1 MQTIYVDLLFMIN
14 FSMDFLTL
22 FIVSRIMC
30 RKVRI
35 IRLCS
40 ASAMGGVYSVM
51 SIGFSFKPTLFLV
64 FDIFICFVMC
74 MTAFLE
80 KSTHSG
86 KSYHRFRKMP
96 LYTGM
101 YFLISALLGGMMTA
115 IFNLFNKSVTIDA
128 EEGTV
133 SVWILGLAA
142 VISGIATLSGSK
154 LLLFAGKQ
162 KKGDLT
168 IRLGARRIKLGG
180 ISDSGNM
187 LKEPITG
194 KSVIIIDKRA
204 AKMLS
209 PEISD
214 NPCDMASNEE
224 KNALLGKILL
234 IPTKTV
240 SGEGLLVGISADEIT
255 LDFNGETK
263 SIDAYLAI
271 SKKEFSGFEALIP
284 SEFFT

>member
-1 MQTIYVDLLFMIN
+1 
-14 FSMDFLTL
+14 
-22 FIVSRIMC
+22 
-30 RKVRI
+30 
-35 IRLCS
+35 
-40 ASAMGGVYSVM
+40 
-51 SIGFSFKPTLFLV
+51 
-64 FDIFICFVMC
+64 
-74 MTAFLE
+74 
-80 KSTHSG
+80 
-86 KSYHRFRKMP
+86 
-96 LYTGM
+96 
-101 YFLISALLGGMMTA
+101 MTA

-255 LDFNGETK
+255 LNFNGEAK

>member
-30 RKVRI
+30 RKIRI

-40 ASAMGGVYSVM
+40 AAAMGGVYSVL
-51 SIGFSFKPTLFLV
+51 SIGFSFKFPLFLV
-64 FDIFICFVMC
+64 FDIFVCFVMC

-86 KSYHRFRKMP
+86 KSYNRFRKMP
-96 LYTGM
+96 QYTGV

-115 IFNLFNKSVTIDA
+115 IFNLFNKNVTVSSEDSS
-128 EEGTV
+128 V
-133 SVWILGLAA
+133 SVWILALAA
-142 VISGIATLSGSK
+142 AVSGIATLSGSR

-162 KKGDLT
+162 KKGILR
-168 IRLGARRIKLGG
+168 IRLGDRKIKLGG

-194 KSVIIIDKRA
+194 KGVIIIDKRV
-204 AKMLS
+204 AKTFL

-214 NPCDMASNEE
+214 NIGSLTDCCE
-224 KNALLGKILL
+224 KNALFGKILL
-234 IPTKTV
+234 IPATTV

-255 LDFNGETK
+255 LEFNGEAK
-263 SIDAYLAI
+263 SIDAYLAV
-271 SKKEFSGFEALIP
+271 SKKELSGFEALIP